1 MKRYA
6 DLGGGIPPACRLGLA
21 TRGTSKLDVRD
32 VRAAIDRGINY
43 LNWCGHPDGLSRAI
57 SELGSQRD
65 EVVIAWQIMARD
77 AERAGPELDAALK
90 ELQTD
95 RIDIVTLYYIESDAE
110 WAGIKAPDGAL
121 SAVEAAKSDGRVR
134 IVGLTSH
141 QRKLAA
147 KWAAT
152 DRLDMLML
160 RYNAAPSADGVLPLI
175 CLDARAVLAGKNG
188 SRKVAVE
195 EIFVGPGE
203 TILES
208 GELLT
213 AIVIP
218 ERPECSA
225 GSYRRMT
232 PRAEMDIAFVGVGS
246 WMALNDDGVVEDCRI
261 ALSAVAPTP
270 IRAASAEDVLRGSP
284 MTDARVEEAAEK
296 AATEARPISDH
307 RSSAEYRLHVVRA
320 LTRRTLDDCATR
332 LRGNERSDWP

>member
-134 IVGLTSH
+134 IVELTSH

-147 KWAAT
+147 KWAAI

-160 RYNAAPSADGVLPLI
+160 RYNAANRGAETEVFPVTRRRGMPFAAYTCLRWGALMDSTPADPEKFVPPPPREWHRFVLSHPDVSVALMAPREPVRTGARSGPAGRLEIPGTACAGGV
-175 CLDARAVLAGKNG
+175 AR
-188 SRKVAVE
+188 SRRSGPRSRRDILVASG
-195 EIFVGPGE
+195 FGP
-203 TILES
+203 
-208 GELLT
+208 
-213 AIVIP
+213 
-218 ERPECSA
+218 
-225 GSYRRMT
+225 
-232 PRAEMDIAFVGVGS
+232 
-246 WMALNDDGVVEDCRI
+246 
-261 ALSAVAPTP
+261 
-270 IRAASAEDVLRGSP
+270 
-284 MTDARVEEAAEK
+284 
-296 AATEARPISDH
+296 RPIDLKPGLCD
-307 RSSAEYRLHVVRA
+307 AVR
-320 LTRRTLDDCATR
+320 TEGMVR
-332 LRGNERSDWP
+332 

>member
-1 MKRYA
+1 MNEFDFAAPSTLAGALEALGTANGNGRALAGGTDLIDQIRTGACALSILVDIKR
-6 DLGGGIPPACRLGLA
+6 I
-21 TRGTSKLDVRD
+21 
-32 VRAAIDRGINY
+32 
-43 LNWCGHPDGLSRAI
+43 
-57 SELGSQRD
+57 
-65 EVVIAWQIMARD
+65 
-77 AERAGPELDAALK
+77 PELNVLEVDGGRNLRIGGAVTC
-90 ELQTD
+90 TD
-95 RIDIVTLYYIESDAE
+95 VNSSPLVSGSRWSMVLDGTRIIGDVKIQNRASL
-110 WAGIKAPDGAL
+110 AGNIC
-121 SAVEAAKSDGRVR
+121 
-134 IVGLTSH
+134 
-141 QRKLAA
+141 
-147 KWAAT
+147 
-152 DRLDMLML
+152 
-160 RYNAAPSADGVLPLI
+160 NAAPSADGVIPLI

-188 SRKVAVE
+188 SREVAVE